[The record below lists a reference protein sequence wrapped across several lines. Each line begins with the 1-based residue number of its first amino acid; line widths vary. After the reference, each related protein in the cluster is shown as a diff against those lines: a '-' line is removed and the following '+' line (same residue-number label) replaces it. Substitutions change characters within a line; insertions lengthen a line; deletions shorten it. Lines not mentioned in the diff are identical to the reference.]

1 MWSPQQYRL
10 SVFCLPS
17 PHRQLYVS
25 NLIAMQRKTEA
36 NKKQGQRE
44 GLKQEIVR
52 KGCGQA
58 SDAPASAGHK
68 VTAEKK
74 HQLEKNFPEP

>member
-1 MWSPQQYRL
+1 
-10 SVFCLPS
+10 
-17 PHRQLYVS
+17 
-25 NLIAMQRKTEA
+25 MQRKTEA